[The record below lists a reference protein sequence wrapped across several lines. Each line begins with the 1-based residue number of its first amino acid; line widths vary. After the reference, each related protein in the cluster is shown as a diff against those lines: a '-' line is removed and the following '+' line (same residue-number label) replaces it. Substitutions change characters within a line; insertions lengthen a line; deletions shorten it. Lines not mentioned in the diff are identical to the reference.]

1 VALLAGIGSITTVAV
16 SALLIG
22 IAREVSLLWLPSG
35 FRDIIAFGIVIV
47 VLILLP
53 HGLSGQTE

>member
-1 VALLAGIGSITTVAV
+1 M
-16 SALLIG
+16 IG

-47 VLILLP
+47 VLIVLP
-53 HGLSGQTE
+53 QGLSGRTE